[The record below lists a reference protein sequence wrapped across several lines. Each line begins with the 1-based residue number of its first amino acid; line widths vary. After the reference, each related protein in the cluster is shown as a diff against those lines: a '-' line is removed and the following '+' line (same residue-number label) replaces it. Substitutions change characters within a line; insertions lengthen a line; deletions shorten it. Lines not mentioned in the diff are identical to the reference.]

1 MLTDG
6 RTVHADVAGKHVCM
20 DVSMKNKKKTGVTKR
35 EQEQLTCISYKGVTK
50 ASHYLQK

>member
-6 RTVHADVAGKHVCM
+6 RTVHADVAGKHGC
-20 DVSMKNKKKTGVTKR
+20 DGCEHEKKQKTGVTKR